1 MEYTSEIFDYMRQ
14 SHITDRNVTQLRKLA
29 VSPNPRV
36 AELARV
42 VLDVAEITPYKKRRL
57 KELTRKNR
65 ELLHKLEQTGLILV
79 HGS

>member
-1 MEYTSEIFDYMRQ
+1 MRQ
-14 SHITDRNVTQLRKLA
+14 SRISDRNVARLRKLA
-29 VSPNPRV
+29 VSPDQQV

-42 VLDVAEITPYKKRRL
+42 VVEVAEINPHKKRRL

-65 ELLHKLEQTGLILV
+65 DLLHKLEQTGLILA